1 MGLFDH
7 CFGDAATHQCQA
19 WYQDIPL
26 ITGRAL
32 PGRSGYGIVLQMQTI
47 QHVIMN
53 RSQEA
58 EGVSLL
64 QRHARLLRSIPVTD
78 EVGEIAAPDENLSD
92 VEARVINLIP
102 GAPMDPLPGRIEI
115 FKDGG
120 QKELEAELLTWGHSG
135 KAIIFDEHDKAVCF
149 PPGWRFNEDVHYM
162 FCHSDVMDVNGA
174 FLHSCGSALSEIDQL
189 RLLHR
194 CGYLRASLTLASKF
208 FPACTRSTLLINK
221 LRKAKR
227 PCATS
232 LPLNGLN
239 LNKDLVRLKY
249 PSNLVRPSPLIN
261 FFVPVYP
268 NRTFKTFSSPTT
280 MSCTMTPAAL
290 ISQRK

>member
-32 PGRSGYGIVLQMQTI
+32 PGRSSYGIVLQMQTI
-47 QHVIMN
+47 QHVTMN

-194 CGYLRASLTLASKF
+194 CGYLRAV
-208 FPACTRSTLLINK
+208 INSCIEV
-221 LRKAKR
+221 L
-227 PCATS
+227 PC
-232 LPLNGLN
+232 LY
-239 LNKDLVRLKY
+239 K
-249 PSNLVRPSPLIN
+249 IN
-261 FFVPVYP
+261 FTDQQVAQGE
-268 NRTFKTFSSPTT
+268 KTLRDKPTAQW
-280 MSCTMTPAAL
+280 PEPQ
-290 ISQRK
+290 QRPRQAEIPF